1 MQLGK
6 PGEKRASQLLS
17 HSPIPS
23 PQAAGSR
30 LIPTCPPSPM
40 GAAAT
45 GVLQEFSN
53 TSPKVSWEKVLRK
66 NKSCRVWSPD
76 PTPAPRAGSLPP
88 AAPIALGESSPSP
101 APRER
106 RSRRRR
112 CSRERLI
119 PGTALSYFQ
128 QYPAAG
134 FARAC
139 FEFAVFNSAV
149 GHCSPCSHPAAGCL
163 CRRGRSPA
171 LGDTAALGLR
181 LLPLGPPQQP
191 GDGATSCSCSCPCT
205 VNDPQ
210 PPFSSSSP

>member
-23 PQAAGSR
+23 PQAAGSC

-53 TSPKVSWEKVLRK
+53 TSPKASWEKVLRK
-66 NKSCRVWSPD
+66 KTSCRVWSPD

-88 AAPIALGESSPSP
+88 AAPIALGENSPSP
-101 APRER
+101 APWER

-171 LGDTAALGLR
+171 LGDTAASSGAAPAAPGTPAAAWGRSHLLLL
-181 LLPLGPPQQP
+181 LLPLHRE
-191 GDGATSCSCSCPCT
+191 
-205 VNDPQ
+205 
-210 PPFSSSSP
+210 